1 MINAVTASAFERQG
15 DLIKHREI
23 FFLIARTTMVGLLD
37 NNSNLNIPIDYTRKR
52 KSRSRR
58 GGPDVVAET
67 LARWKEYNDKL
78 QSSNGGSKPVRKV
91 PAKGSKKGCMK
102 GKGGPQ
108 NTECN
113 YRGVRQRT
121 WGKWVAEIREPNRGS
136 RLWLGT
142 FPTAGEAALAYNEA
156 AKAMYGPLARLNV
169 VNGDS
174 LSEYSKESTS
184 QPTISGSLSEY
195 SKESTSQPTI
205 SGSDS
210 TNSSSCSEVCKAE
223 DLKENIE
230 PSSSEV
236 CGAEDLKENIKPS
249 SPVRLV
255 KKEVKEE
262 PVDFNG
268 SEDEEK
274 LISGK
279 PGLDYKP
286 AFSENFPA
294 DEMFDVD
301 ELLGVL
307 DKDYKSGLSQYLS
320 KMGQPDDYSNLQDEK
335 PLDLSYQ
342 LQNPDAKLLGS
353 LPHMDQ
359 APSGVDYGF
368 DFLRPE
374 REDDYNFDFD
384 EFGFLDLDLDMGLN

>member
-1 MINAVTASAFERQG
+1 MIEKAKG
-15 DLIKHREI
+15 DLIKQGDLLLN
-23 FFLIARTTMVGLLD
+23 FARTTMMGLLD
-37 NNSNLNIPIDYTRKR
+37 NNSNLNIIAMDYTRKR

-91 PAKGSKKGCMK
+91 QAKGSKKGCMK

-108 NTECN
+108 NTHCN

-169 VNGDS
+169 VN
-174 LSEYSKESTS
+174 
-184 QPTISGSLSEY
+184 SGSLSEY

-210 TNSSSCSEVCKAE
+210 TNSSSWSEVCRAK

-230 PSSSEV
+230 LPSSEV
-236 CGAEDLKENIKPS
+236 CGAEDLKENIKPP

-255 KKEVKEE
+255 KKEVKDE

-268 SEDEEK
+268 NEEEEK
-274 LISGK
+274 LISCE
-279 PGLDYKP
+279 PGLDYRP
-286 AFSENFPA
+286 DFSENFPA

-307 DKDYKSGLSQYLS
+307 DKDYKSGPGQYLS
-320 KMGQPDDYSNLQDEK
+320 KMGQPDDYINLQDEK

-359 APSGVDYGF
+359 APSGVDYGV
-368 DFLRPE
+368 DFLKPE
-374 REDDYNFDFD
+374 REEDYNFDFD
-384 EFGFLDLDLDMGLN
+384 DFGLLDLDYDLGLY